1 MDRNFGE
8 ELVYWYLR
16 LNGFFIINNFVLHH
30 DTASRTSDADLLA
43 VRFPYVYEDIG
54 GREEDWDA
62 TLLSHFPK
70 GSIIGLICEVK
81 TGLNFN
87 RENIFCESNLY
98 KALGRFGFISGLN
111 SYIRELSMSSK
122 IEVENYQVSKVLF
135 SRKKV
140 SPRTD
145 CIHIKL
151 VHVKQFIKNRMTKY
165 MDRKLADRMFFP
177 SSLLQYII
185 WEENLREN
193 RRREREE
200 R

>member
-1 MDRNFGE
+1 
-8 ELVYWYLR
+8 
-16 LNGFFIINNFVLHH
+16 
-30 DTASRTSDADLLA
+30 
-43 VRFPYVYEDIG
+43 
-54 GREEDWDA
+54 
-62 TLLSHFPK
+62 
-70 GSIIGLICEVK
+70 
-81 TGLNFN
+81 
-87 RENIFCESNLY
+87 
-98 KALGRFGFISGLN
+98 
-111 SYIRELSMSSK
+111 MSSK

-140 SPRTD
+140 SPRSD